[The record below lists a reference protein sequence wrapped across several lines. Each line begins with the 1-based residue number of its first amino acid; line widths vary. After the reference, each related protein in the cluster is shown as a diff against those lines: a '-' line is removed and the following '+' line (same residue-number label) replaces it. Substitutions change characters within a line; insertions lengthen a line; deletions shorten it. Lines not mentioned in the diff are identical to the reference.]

1 MDSKMIICLVIFA
14 LTMISFIWRKIP
26 MAITAITSMVL
37 YTLTG
42 CIDTATALK
51 GFSNTNTIMIAS
63 MFIVAAGFGKTKYIS
78 EIANLVTKISSGSW
92 KKAFAGYLLITA
104 LLAQFIQSP
113 SAVFV
118 IVFPIV
124 LASCEKMNVSP
135 SKVMFPLGLT
145 AIATC
150 SILPI
155 GASATTYAQFNGYFE
170 AFGYTT
176 YQAKVWDVAIARI
189 PSMIFILV
197 YCIFFASK
205 YAPAEPIVP
214 IQSIQ
219 AQSAAGKAKQS
230 LKPWQDVAGLV
241 IFVAVSVAL
250 LLASVI
256 MIPNWVTALIGA
268 LLMIIL
274 GILKEN
280 EAYHAIPASLLLIFI
295 GALATGEALSVTG
308 AGELIGNALAS
319 VGTSIGSN
327 FLFCA
332 LFFLV
337 PFVVTQFMNNMGVI
351 SIFIPIA
358 IMTAKSLQANP
369 VGLCILS
376 MSAALCAFLTPMG
389 TPTAAMVMGLG
400 GYDVKSMFKQGW
412 FPGICLWLITSL
424 WVSIVFPVL

>member
-26 MAITAITSMVL
+26 MAITAIASMVL

-51 GFSNTNTIMIAS
+51 GFSNTNTILIAS
-63 MFIVAAGFGKTKYIS
+63 MFIVAAGFGKTKYIG

-155 GASATTYAQFNGYFE
+155 GASAATYAQFNGYFE
-170 AFGYTT
+170 AFGYTAF
-176 YQAKVWDVAIARI
+176 QAKVWDIAIARI

-205 YAPAEPIVP
+205 YAPQDPIVP
-214 IQSIQ
+214 IQSIKT
-219 AQSAAGKAKQS
+219 QSTGKERQPLKQ
-230 LKPWQDVAGLV
+230 WQDIAGLV
-241 IFVAVSVAL
+241 IFIAVSAAL

-256 MIPNWVTALIGA
+256 RIPNWITALIGA

-280 EAYHAIPASLLLIFI
+280 EAYHALPASLLLIFI
-295 GALATGEALSVTG
+295 GALATGEALSATG

-319 VGTSIGSN
+319 VGISIGSN
-327 FLFCA
+327 FIFCA

-337 PFVVTQFMNNMGVI
+337 PFVLTQFMNNMGVI

-376 MSAALCAFLTPMG
+376 MSAALCAFMTPMG
-389 TPTAAMVMGLG
+389 TPTAAMMMGLG

-424 WVSIVFPVL
+424 WVSIIFPVL

>member
-26 MAITAITSMVL
+26 MAITAIASMVL

-51 GFSNTNTIMIAS
+51 GFSNTNTILIAS
-63 MFIVAAGFGKTKYIS
+63 MFIVAAGFGKTKYIG

-155 GASATTYAQFNGYFE
+155 GASAATYAQFNGYFE
-170 AFGYTT
+170 AFGYTAF
-176 YQAKVWDVAIARI
+176 QAKVWDIAIARI

-205 YAPAEPIVP
+205 YAPQDPIVP
-214 IQSIQ
+214 IQSIKT
-219 AQSAAGKAKQS
+219 QSTGKERQPLKQ
-230 LKPWQDVAGLV
+230 WQDIAGLV
-241 IFVAVSVAL
+241 IFIAVSAAL

-256 MIPNWVTALIGA
+256 RIPNWVTALIGA

-280 EAYHAIPASLLLIFI
+280 EAYHALPASLLLIFI
-295 GALATGEALSVTG
+295 GALATGEALSATG

-319 VGTSIGSN
+319 VGISIGSN
-327 FLFCA
+327 FIFCA

-337 PFVVTQFMNNMGVI
+337 PFVLTQFMNNMGVI

-376 MSAALCAFLTPMG
+376 MSVALCAFMTPMG
-389 TPTAAMVMGLG
+389 TPTAAMMMGLG

-424 WVSIVFPVL
+424 WVSIIFPVL

>member
-26 MAITAITSMVL
+26 MAITAIASMVL

-51 GFSNTNTIMIAS
+51 GFSNTNTILIAS
-63 MFIVAAGFGKTKYIS
+63 MFIVAAGFGKTKYIG

-155 GASATTYAQFNGYFE
+155 GASAATYAQFNGYFE
-170 AFGYTT
+170 AFGYTAF
-176 YQAKVWDVAIARI
+176 QAKVWDIAIARI

-205 YAPAEPIVP
+205 YAPQDPIVP
-214 IQSIQ
+214 IQSIKT
-219 AQSAAGKAKQS
+219 QSTGKERQPLKQ
-230 LKPWQDVAGLV
+230 WQDIAGLV
-241 IFVAVSVAL
+241 IFIAVSAAL

-256 MIPNWVTALIGA
+256 RIPNWITALIGA

-280 EAYHAIPASLLLIFI
+280 EAYHALPASLLLIFI
-295 GALATGEALSVTG
+295 GALATGEALSATG

-319 VGTSIGSN
+319 VGISIGSN
-327 FLFCA
+327 FIFCA

-337 PFVVTQFMNNMGVI
+337 PFVLTQFMNNMGVI

-376 MSAALCAFLTPMG
+376 MSVALCAFMTPMG
-389 TPTAAMVMGLG
+389 TPTAAMMMGLG

-424 WVSIVFPVL
+424 WVSIIFPVL